1 MSKGSLVRK
10 PETGSLRTSLNADR
24 RPHHVATHMW
34 PVYLVDCRECG
45 FQHACRGVV
54 ELPEGSECA
63 GCGKPLEPVG
73 HPAFEEICVYC
84 SHHTFFSKFE
94 SRARCEKCGFL
105 MRETVSDAVG
115 TAKTVVA
122 GVKTGDREMILVVIV
137 AVIGA
142 LMALWAVM

>member
-1 MSKGSLVRK
+1 
-10 PETGSLRTSLNADR
+10 
-24 RPHHVATHMW
+24 MW